1 MLLHKINYKRLS
13 FILDNFSL
21 ATGNFIIIKL
31 LLKHDEIL
39 TRIVTIPHL
48 LCIYECFRI

>member
-1 MLLHKINYKRLS
+1 MLLHKIIYKRLG
-13 FILDNFSL
+13 FILNFSL

-39 TRIVTIPHL
+39 TRIVMIPHL